1 MSPDQLTP
9 SDVVVANV
17 RVYMQWRGLTH
28 EDLADRVTT
37 IGMGFGKKKGGRT
50 VWHRRTVGQML
61 SGQRRIDVNELFALA
76 VALETTVPALLSPHV
91 GGIVDFDTEYRIGDL
106 DPLAVSD
113 FEILLEDLAEKEV
126 RPRLVLDGWPTVNH
140 ELSPMTQK
148 RLKYL
153 GQQDGPRWAR
163 QRSPLAQKLVDDLEE
178 LKARHPEFDFDNAT
192 ALEVIAFAE
201 QDSQEA

>member
-1 MSPDQLTP
+1 MSPDQMTP
-9 SDVVVANV
+9 ADVVVANV
-17 RVYMQWRGLTH
+17 RIYMRWRGLTQ
-28 EDLADRVTT
+28 EELADRMTS
-37 IGMGFGKKKGGRT
+37 IGMGLGTKEGGRT
-50 VWHRRTVGQML
+50 KWGRRTVGQML

-126 RPRLVLDGWPTVNH
+126 RPRLVLDGWPTVNL
-140 ELSPMTQK
+140 ELSEVTQK

-178 LKARHPEFDFDNAT
+178 LKERHPEFDFDNAT

-201 QDSQEA
+201 QDGQEA

>member
-91 GGIVDFDTEYRIGDL
+91 GGIVDFDKEYRIGDL

-113 FEILLEDLAEKEV
+113 FEILLEDLEEKEV
-126 RPRLVLDGWPTVNH
+126 RPRLILDEWPTVNH
-140 ELSPMTQK
+140 ELTEVTQK
-148 RLKYL
+148 RMMYL
-153 GQQDGPRWAR
+153 GQDGPRWAK
-163 QRSPLAQKLVDDLEE
+163 QKTPFEQKLVDLREAF
-178 LKARHPEFDFDNAT
+178 KVRHPDLDFDNAT
-192 ALEVIAFAE
+192 VPEILALVDE
-201 QDSQEA
+201 DSQEA